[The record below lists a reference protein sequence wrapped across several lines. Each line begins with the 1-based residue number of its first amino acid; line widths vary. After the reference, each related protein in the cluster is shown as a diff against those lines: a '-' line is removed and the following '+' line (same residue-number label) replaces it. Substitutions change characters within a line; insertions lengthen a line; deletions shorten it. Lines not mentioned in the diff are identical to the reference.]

1 MAALPSAS
9 ESPRTPWFKSAFATF
24 SFCSMNITLNI
35 FNSWALRKDHWPDF
49 EYPIFYTMCHMV
61 VTALAA
67 LLLLT
72 YVNPAPTG
80 MPSMR
85 QFWDYKAG
93 LVPIALCTTLNL
105 GLNNVS
111 LTLVSLFVNQ
121 AIKACTPLPVM
132 VLSNRM
138 TGKVYS
144 RNILISVALLVVG
157 SVMAN
162 AHGAMLA
169 SARRTSLPGILIC
182 ATSMI
187 ANALKTVL
195 IVKLM
200 GADTAERPKLAP

>member
-1 MAALPSAS
+1 M
-9 ESPRTPWFKSAFATF
+9 
-24 SFCSMNITLNI
+24 
-35 FNSWALRKDHWPDF
+35 
-49 EYPIFYTMCHMV
+49 
-61 VTALAA
+61 
-67 LLLLT
+67 
-72 YVNPAPTG
+72 
-80 MPSMR
+80 
-85 QFWDYKAG
+85 
-93 LVPIALCTTLNL
+93 PIALCTTLNL
-105 GLNNVS
+105 GLNNVN
-111 LTLVSLFVNQ
+111 LTLVSLFINQ

-144 RNILISVALLVVG
+144 RNILISVALSSWIG
-157 SVMAN
+157 
-162 AHGAMLA
+162 HGQRIGAMLA